1 MPKLTDNKGSANV
14 AAAVA
19 ADPNP
24 SPPASAA
31 GTAAIQA
38 TGGTQALAVRDG
50 SAEEALPKEEERD
63 TRLDHLAMQLDVLVK
78 VHSFRVQDL
87 LSMEKGTVVETEHEH
102 AQDVPLRCGGAL
114 LMWSEFEVLDQQLA
128 VRVTRLA

>member
-63 TRLDHLAMQLDVLVK
+63 TRLDHLAMQLDDQ
-78 VHSFRVQDL
+78 RRRRRRDPL
-87 LSMEKGTVVETEHEH
+87 LRFPG
-102 AQDVPLRCGGAL
+102 
-114 LMWSEFEVLDQQLA
+114 
-128 VRVTRLA
+128 